1 MRWKMNKNIIRD
13 SYGLYQI
20 DEDDDE
26 ENYPI
31 PPSEKDIRSAEGKT
45 W

>member
-1 MRWKMNKNIIRD
+1 MSKNIIRD

-20 DEDDDE
+20 DDDEDD

-31 PPSEKDIRSAEGKT
+31 PTI
-45 W
+45 